1 MFIILLLLLLLE
13 YYQLICRFLHQA
25 VVGNDP
31 SNTCSKRSSCES
43 SRHSNREAFRS
54 HVFAPSETAQIAV
67 IDTYNGAPVNMRT
80 LDTDSTGRIQ
90 WINVLNLSI
99 IKRTIPHSINLQKQ
113 DWALWILMAF
123 TQLAT
128 ISESYC
134 EVCLFPILVW
144 GNLQESPA
152 VCLGAKPSGFP
163 VDVSFKK
170 IIDDF
175 R

>member
-1 MFIILLLLLLLE
+1 MFIILLLLE

-99 IKRTIPHSINLQKQ
+99 FKRTIPHSINLQKQ

-123 TQLAT
+123 TQLVT

-144 GNLQESPA
+144 GNLEESPA

-170 IIDDF
+170 SLMISDI
-175 R
+175 